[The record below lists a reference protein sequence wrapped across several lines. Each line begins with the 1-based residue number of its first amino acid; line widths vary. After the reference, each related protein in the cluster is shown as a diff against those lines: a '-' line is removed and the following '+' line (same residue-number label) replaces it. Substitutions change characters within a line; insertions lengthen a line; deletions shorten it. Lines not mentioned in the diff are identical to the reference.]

1 MDRTLFIL
9 VTSVILMVAFTLGWL
24 SHWLL
29 HRFARV
35 PGGHMDEM
43 DHLAQSLHEAE
54 EARDQAI
61 LYLEHREAELESQLS
76 QMEAEL
82 RATMEGLRVARSE
95 NEEMRAWIEKTS
107 NAS

>member
-35 PGGHMDEM
+35 QGGQMDEV

-61 LYLEHREAELESQLS
+61 LYLEHREAELESQIA
-76 QMEAEL
+76 QIEAEL
-82 RATMEGLRVARSE
+82 RATMDGLRAARAE
-95 NEEMRAWIEKTS
+95 NEEMRAWIEKA
-107 NAS
+107 NDAS

>member
-9 VTSVILMVAFTLGWL
+9 VTSVILMVAFMLGWL

-61 LYLEHREAELESQLS
+61 RYLEHREAELEGQIS

-82 RATMEGLRVARSE
+82 RATMEGLRVARTE

>member
-43 DHLAQSLHEAE
+43 DHLAQLLHEAE
-54 EARDQAI
+54 EARDQAVR
-61 LYLEHREAELESQLS
+61 YLEHREAELESRTS

-82 RATMEGLRVARSE
+82 RATMEGLRAARSE
-95 NEEMRAWIEKTS
+95 NEEMRAWIEK
-107 NAS
+107 ASDAS

>member
-9 VTSVILMVAFTLGWL
+9 VTSIILMVAFSLGWL

-61 LYLEHREAELESQLS
+61 IYLEHREAELEGQLA
-76 QMEAEL
+76 QLQAEL
-82 RATMEGLRVARSE
+82 QATMEGLRDARAES
-95 NEEMRAWIEKTS
+95 EEMRALLERQ
-107 NAS
+107 ARA

>member
-9 VTSVILMVAFTLGWL
+9 VTSVILMVAYSLGWL

-35 PGGHMDEM
+35 PGGHMDET

-54 EARDQAI
+54 EARDEAI
-61 LYLEHREAELESQLS
+61 RYLEHREGELESHIAQI
-76 QMEAEL
+76 EAEL
-82 RATMEGLRVARSE
+82 KATMEGLRSARAE
-95 NEEMRAWIEKTS
+95 NEEMRAWIERS
-107 NAS
+107 NAAP

>member
-61 LYLEHREAELESQLS
+61 RYLEHREAELEGQIS

-82 RATMEGLRVARSE
+82 RATMEGLRVARTE